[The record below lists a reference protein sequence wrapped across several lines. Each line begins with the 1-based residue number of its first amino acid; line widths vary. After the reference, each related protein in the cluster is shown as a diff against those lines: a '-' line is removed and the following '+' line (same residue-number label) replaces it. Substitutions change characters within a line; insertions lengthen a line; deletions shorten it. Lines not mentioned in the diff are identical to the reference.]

1 LHLTIDQIYL
11 LQVMLNNNKA
21 VELIS
26 GYRSLATNNHLRQH
40 TSGVAKKSYHTRGQ
54 AMDFR
59 LVGTDLSKVRQVAL
73 RMKAGGVGYYPR
85 SNFVHIDTGPV
96 RSW

>member
-1 LHLTIDQIYL
+1 
-11 LQVMLNNNKA
+11 MLNNNKA

-59 LVGTDLSKVRQVAL
+59 LV
-73 RMKAGGVGYYPR
+73 Y
-85 SNFVHIDTGPV
+85 
-96 RSW
+96 